1 MANEPAQKSSAD
13 APRGMSATL
22 KAWCDTYCSITLQ
35 AELRAFSDGQPLP
48 DLPQLSALFCPHASA
63 ADDLL
68 SGLVTALAAGLRD
81 EPDREVPL
89 RHFLNDQLALL
100 ILLRS
105 GSALL
110 SVQAVQRC
118 AAPLP
123 GTVVF
128 SPVATHEHVLAGCG
142 QVIRL
147 DRSEDGGAALI
158 GQTALDV
165 CGGTDMACMGS
176 RQATVIAR
184 VDQPL
189 LMLRLQ
195 RAQPGCEPAQLV
207 DLHSGRVVQQAA
219 SNLADTRLELAA
231 AVLGQMERRDAA
243 PGLAA
248 AALGLRSP
256 AARWQAL
263 RAALAL
269 DSRAGFSA
277 LSALA
282 VRGDEPLAEPA
293 QALHKYLRET
303 WPQLG
308 ERTLCR

>member
-1 MANEPAQKSSAD
+1 
-13 APRGMSATL
+13 MSAAL

-35 AELRAFSDGQPLP
+35 AELRSFSDGQPLP

-63 ADDLL
+63 ADHLL

-110 SVQAVQRC
+110 SVQAVQRR
-118 AAPLP
+118 AIGLP
-123 GTVVF
+123 VAGVF
-128 SPVATHEHVLAGCG
+128 SPVETHEHVLAGCG

-147 DRSEDGGAALI
+147 DRSEDGGAAVI

-165 CGGTDMACMGS
+165 YGGTVMACMGS
-176 RQATVIAR
+176 RQATVITR

-195 RAQPGCEPAQLV
+195 RAQPECEPAQLV
-207 DLHSGRVVQQAA
+207 DLHSGRVMQQAA

-277 LSALA
+277 LSAIAGGSEDPLA
-282 VRGDEPLAEPA
+282 VPA
-293 QALHKYLRET
+293 QALQAQLLSA
-303 WPQLG
+303 WPQLR
-308 ERTLCR
+308 ERTACR

>member
-1 MANEPAQKSSAD
+1 MF
-13 APRGMSATL
+13 APL
-22 KAWCDTYCSITLQ
+22 KAWCDSTCSIPLQ
-35 AELRAFSDGQPLP
+35 AELRAFSDGKPLP
-48 DLPQLSALFCPHASA
+48 NLPQLSALFCPHASA

-81 EPDREVPL
+81 APDREVPL
-89 RHFLNDQLALL
+89 RHFFNDEIALL
-100 ILLRS
+100 IFLRS

-110 SVQAVQRC
+110 SVQAVQRR
-118 AAPLP
+118 AVGLP
-123 GTVVF
+123 VAGVF
-128 SPVATHEHVLAGCG
+128 SPVEMYEHVLAGCG
-142 QVIRL
+142 QVVRL
-147 DRSEDGGAALI
+147 DRSEDGGNAMI

-165 CGGTDMACMGS
+165 CGGTVMACIGS

-207 DLHSGRVVQQAA
+207 DLHSGQVVQQAA

-282 VRGDEPLAEPA
+282 GGGDDPLTVPA
-293 QALHKYLRET
+293 QELQAQLLSA
-303 WPQLG
+303 WPQLR
-308 ERTLCR
+308 ERTACR